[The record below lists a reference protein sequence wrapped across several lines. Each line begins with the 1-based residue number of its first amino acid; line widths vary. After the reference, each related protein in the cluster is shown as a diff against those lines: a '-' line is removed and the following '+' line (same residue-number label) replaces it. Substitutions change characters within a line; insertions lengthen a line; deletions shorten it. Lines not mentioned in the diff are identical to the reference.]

1 MAVVLPVPY
10 FEYIKNVF
18 YIMVFYKIIPSS
30 SGEYS
35 YYILSKIKWSS
46 FLWEFNIVEE
56 VYKLLKMGAKT
67 IFLSFL
73 CF

>member
-1 MAVVLPVPY
+1 M
-10 FEYIKNVF
+10 
-18 YIMVFYKIIPSS
+18 MFYKIIPNS

-35 YYILSKIKWSS
+35 YYILRKIKWSS

-67 IFLSFL
+67 IFLSFFF
-73 CF
+73 CVSN